1 MGQLLSE
8 NSGYRLSNRSKEKED
23 TMILIELIIV
33 LLLLIAIILGIKSLF
48 SKDKK
53 TTNSNNANPLCKV
66 IFIWITF
73 SFITGIVIV
82 LSIIGYGF
90 LRY

>member
-1 MGQLLSE
+1 
-8 NSGYRLSNRSKEKED
+8 
-23 TMILIELIIV
+23 MILIELFIV

-48 SKDKK
+48 SKDKN
-53 TTNSNNANPLCKV
+53 TTNSNNTNPLCKV
-66 IFIWITF
+66 IIIWIAF

-82 LSIIGYGF
+82 LSIIGYGL